1 MQGASEPSRKP
12 NVSRSFRP
20 VPPAICLLRE
30 NGEESDID
38 RRLKQ
43 LNAPRLVRQRRYQ
56 ELDMLGNLP
65 GIMFGVLPGG
75 VTADLFVHR
84 KADQEPGPV
93 VVAL

>member
-1 MQGASEPSRKP
+1 MIGGRDYAGRERTIKETQRLTKLPAGSAGNLSDERKW
-12 NVSRSFRP
+12 
-20 VPPAICLLRE
+20 
-30 NGEESDID
+30 
-38 RRLKQ
+38 Q
-43 LNAPRLVRQRRYQ
+43 LNAPRLVRQRCYQ